1 MASTTQTSLWQLTV
15 RVAGHDLR
23 SSFECGED
31 TVLLSRLTAL
41 RVALRGVVATARR
54 SNIAGAV
61 TIAEHACFILLSV
74 SPSIFVTE
82 VYYFLRVKVNK
93 E

>member
-54 SNIAGAV
+54 CNIAGAV
-61 TIAEHACFILLSV
+61 TIAEHACFCSV
-74 SPSIFVTE
+74 YSSKSV
-82 VYYFLRVKVNK
+82 
-93 E
+93 